1 MKVNSA
7 SSTSASAGSS
17 GPKPAAEGFSQLLGA
32 GGAAPKAAASAVT
45 GATGVSGVSVLLALQ
60 GIGGPEARAR
70 ALRKGRRL
78 LDALD
83 RLQVAMLGDGP
94 TKRHLARIWR
104 RVTLLVQ
111 RTPEL
116 ASYLPALTSSA
127 AAHAPMPAAGD
138 DSECESEAPEHI
150 DITDDLADSDETERR
165 R

>member
-1 MKVNSA
+1 MKVSSA

-32 GGAAPKAAASAVT
+32 GGAAPKSAASAVS
-45 GATGVSGVSVLLALQ
+45 GAAGVSGVSVLLALQ

-94 TKRHLARIWR
+94 TKRHLA
-104 RVTLLVQ
+104 LLEGALSEQ
-111 RTPEL
+111 RD
-116 ASYLPALTSSA
+116 ASGDLGLDDALNWAEVRA
-127 AAHAPMPAAGD
+127 AVEAAKL
-138 DSECESEAPEHI
+138 ERASEA
-150 DITDDLADSDETERR
+150 A
-165 R
+165 